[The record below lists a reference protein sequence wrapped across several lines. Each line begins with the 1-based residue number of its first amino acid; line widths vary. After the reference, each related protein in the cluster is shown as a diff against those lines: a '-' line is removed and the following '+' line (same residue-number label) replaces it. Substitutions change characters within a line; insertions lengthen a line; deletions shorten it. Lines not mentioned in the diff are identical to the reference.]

1 MNDCS
6 FFYVE
11 KKHILFMDEIKSRF
25 CYYNVMKGGGNTH
38 NDFKYAKSHILPP
51 NTSEIKILN
60 HRVADENMIK

>member
-1 MNDCS
+1 
-6 FFYVE
+6 
-11 KKHILFMDEIKSRF
+11 MDEIKSRF